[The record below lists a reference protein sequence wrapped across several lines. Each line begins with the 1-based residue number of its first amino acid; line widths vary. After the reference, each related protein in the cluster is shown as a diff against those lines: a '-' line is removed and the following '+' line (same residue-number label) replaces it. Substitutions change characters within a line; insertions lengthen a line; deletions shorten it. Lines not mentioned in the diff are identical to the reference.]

1 MQASSI
7 TGKYKSRFLRVM
19 YGLSARRIHCKVIAE
34 NSKNYLAKR
43 TAQAIIKQPEA
54 VLQCFRS
61 LLRVIDGVDHSYNA
75 MKAIFRWMNSNNLL
89 LYLTRIQKSLR
100 SLNVTTIQYV
110 ILKETMDKC
119 LKYHESK
126 LIVRPLVTAK
136 EKISIDVLR
145 TRVDGVAIGKDV
157 PLQDT
162 TIGPSIIKIV
172 KELHSKNTGLI
183 QGNPQK
189 FNHNKVLKIIA
200 EFQKSKGFYYR
211 DYQQALLHF
220 IMNQVDEPNRSF
232 VLALLRPGLGK
243 TTMLPAIIEVL
254 QLICDQETK
263 ILVIMPTPFLAS
275 TTHAKVNRIGFKYD
289 IKVEKITKLSELERV
304 TFCSADKVTTQF
316 IAKGGF

>member
-1 MQASSI
+1 M
-7 TGKYKSRFLRVM
+7 
-19 YGLSARRIHCKVIAE
+19 
-34 NSKNYLAKR
+34 
-43 TAQAIIKQPEA
+43 
-54 VLQCFRS
+54 
-61 LLRVIDGVDHSYNA
+61 
-75 MKAIFRWMNSNNLL
+75 
-89 LYLTRIQKSLR
+89 
-100 SLNVTTIQYV
+100 NVTTIQYV

-200 EFQKSKGFYYR
+200 EFQKSKDFFYR
-211 DYQQALLHF
+211 DY
-220 IMNQVDEPNRSF
+220 
-232 VLALLRPGLGK
+232 
-243 TTMLPAIIEVL
+243 
-254 QLICDQETK
+254 
-263 ILVIMPTPFLAS
+263 
-275 TTHAKVNRIGFKYD
+275 
-289 IKVEKITKLSELERV
+289 
-304 TFCSADKVTTQF
+304 
-316 IAKGGF
+316 